1 MQLNEDQLRELAE
14 NFMPRVKAES
24 INAMVDALCHN
35 LSVLAAAQKNGVSH
49 QSLAKNLAKLKI
61 LENKVDLN
69 KKELMDMIW
78 RSPSI
83 RKIYLKALNQGFWE
97 DFPDE
102 GLDKLIKFF
111 QHIGIMRIADLKS
124 IIEQMEPEID
134 DFFKDLYDQH
144 KQVVG
149 RHWRISFCFVV
160 QLLLILKYSDKVDV
174 ECLVESGWDDSI
186 AKVVIDVANVTI
198 NRQNKNPKRDSHV

>member
-1 MQLNEDQLRELAE
+1 MQLNEEQLRELAE
-14 NFMPRVKAES
+14 NFMLRVKAES
-24 INAMVDALCHN
+24 INAMVDVLCHN

-49 QSLAKNLAKLKI
+49 QSLAKNLAKLKT
-61 LENKVDLN
+61 LENKVNLN
-69 KKELMDMIW
+69 KKELMEMIW
-78 RSPSI
+78 QSPSI
-83 RKIYLKALNQGFWE
+83 RQIYFKALKQGFWE
-97 DFPDE
+97 DSPDE
-102 GLDKLIKFF
+102 GLDNLIKFS
-111 QHIGIMRIADLKS
+111 QHVGIMRIVDLKS

-144 KQVVG
+144 KQAVG

-186 AKVVIDVANVTI
+186 AKVVIDVA
-198 NRQNKNPKRDSHV
+198 KCHH